1 MRNKLVIS
9 ALLPLSVCLT
19 FTGCEKMNPDGVT
32 RTVLDNGLTVLIEER
47 HSAPVVTINTWVK
60 TGYFNEPDSLTGISH
75 LLEHMFFKG
84 TEKREVGEL
93 REDTKRLGGYLNGG
107 TIYEYTNYYTVL
119 PSRFVLEGLE
129 IQSDALWNSVIDSA
143 ELAKEKKVV
152 IQEVKRKLDSP
163 NALAWERLMELAFER
178 HPLKRWRMGTPDQI
192 GGWSRDDLHNYFKEF
207 YRPDNIVLAIV
218 GDVNTD
224 EVLEG
229 VKRYYATVEMP
240 ETQRPEIPQEPE
252 QNELR
257 YFQMKGDITQTYLKM
272 GFHIPGELNPDFFA
286 LDVLGHIL
294 GHGRSSRLSQ
304 SLIERKRLV
313 SSVSSSAFALRDFGV
328 FLVEAELDTKGLQ
341 KAEIEIFRQIEELK
355 TQEVPNSE
363 LAKAKNAI
371 KFSYLSS
378 VETTRGQS
386 FSLTSYEAYGDYHLA
401 ERYLENVD
409 KVTVADV
416 QRVASKYLVLENA
429 SILENRPESESDD
442 GMTAGQV
449 EEAIREGLA
458 EKTTEDEGSERVDLE
473 SPQGAGLPSDQSGD
487 RTSGSLDVSANSDV
501 LSCGATLITKE
512 IHSLPLV
519 SLGVYFKGGRG
530 RESKGNS
537 GITRLMLKGSLK
549 GTANR
554 TGEEIFSSLEIL
566 GASVNTEAEPDYFG
580 YLIKILSA
588 NLEPGLDIIADVV
601 KNPLFDPEELE
612 KEKEILLARIEKSRD
627 NMRDYP
633 VRLFHKALFEN
644 HPYGLNSLGE
654 EEAVRKLDQSQVREW
669 HDQHFSSG
677 NMTVVAVGDFDSS
690 RLKEKLDE
698 LFGDLKGG
706 EIETPEVTR
715 LDLNVEEDAVVETR
729 RKAQTAQA
737 LGFAT
742 CSYEEEDFYALKVLQ
757 GIASGTGG
765 RFFHQLREKMGLAYT
780 VYGVNRSWGQAGAFY
795 AYIATSPENEEMA
808 REKLLNEFYKFKT
821 EPVTDEELEVAKN
834 YIGGMYKIFLET
846 NSALVRQYAKAE
858 LLGKGIEEV
867 ERYPQRI
874 EQVTKGQIGEVAAK
888 YFDPKSLAV
897 GLIRGKK

>member
-1 MRNKLVIS
+1 MRNKMSTL
-9 ALLPLSVCLT
+9 AFLLLSVGLT
-19 FTGCEKMNPDGVT
+19 FAGCEKMKTDGVT

-119 PSRFVLEGLE
+119 PSRFVQEGLE

-152 IQEVKRKLDSP
+152 IQEVKRKLDNP
-163 NALAWERLMELAFER
+163 NALAWEKLMELAFER

-192 GGWSRDDLHNYFKEF
+192 GGWSRDDLENYFKEF

-218 GDVNTD
+218 GDVNTE

-240 ETQRPEIPQEPE
+240 KTERPKVPQEP
-252 QNELR
+252 QQSGLR
-257 YFQMKGDITQTYLKM
+257 YLQIKGDITQTYLKM

-313 SSVSSSAFALRDFGV
+313 SLITSSAFALKDFGV

-341 KAEIEIFRQIEELK
+341 EAQIEIFRQIEKLK
-355 TQEVPNSE
+355 TQEVPDAE

-378 VETTRGQS
+378 VETVRGKS
-386 FSLTSYEAYGDYHLA
+386 FNLAAYEAYGDYRLA
-401 ERYLENVD
+401 ERYLESVD
-409 KVTVADV
+409 KVTREDV

-442 GMTAGQV
+442 GISAEQI
-449 EEAIREGLA
+449 EETIREGLA

-473 SPQGAGLPSDQSGD
+473 SPQGAGFPSDQSGD
-487 RTSGSLDVSANSDV
+487 RTSGSVDVSANSDV

-512 IHSLPLV
+512 NHSLPLA
-519 SLGVYFKGGRG
+519 SLGVYFKGGRA
-530 RESKGNS
+530 RESMGNS

-580 YLIKILSA
+580 YLIKILSE

-612 KEKEILLARIEKSRD
+612 KEKEILLAGIEKSRD

-654 EEAVRKLDQSQVREW
+654 EEAVRKLDQSQVRDW
-669 HDQHFSSG
+669 HGQHFSPG

-706 EIETPEVTR
+706 GIETPEVTL
-715 LDLNVEEDAVVETR
+715 LDLNVEEEAVVETR

-742 CSYEEEDFYALKVLQ
+742 CSYKEDDFYALKVLQ
-757 GIASGTGG
+757 GIASGSGG

-795 AYIATSPENEEMA
+795 AYIATSPENEELA
-808 REKLLNEFYKFKT
+808 REKLLSEFYKFKT
-821 EPVTDEELEVAKN
+821 DPVIDQELEVAKN
-834 YIGGMYKIFLET
+834 YISGLYKIYLET
-846 NSALVRQYAKAE
+846 NSALVRQYVKAE

-867 ERYPQRI
+867 EQYPQRI